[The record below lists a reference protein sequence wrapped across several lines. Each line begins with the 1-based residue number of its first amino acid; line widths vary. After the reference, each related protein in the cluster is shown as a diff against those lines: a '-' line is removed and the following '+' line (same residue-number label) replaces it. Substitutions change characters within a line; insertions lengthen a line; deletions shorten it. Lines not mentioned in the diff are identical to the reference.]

1 MSLIGK
7 INKIIKFSNV
17 DGPGNRMAIFFQ
29 GCNFNCD
36 YCHNPETIN
45 ICKKCYNCLS
55 KCPTKA
61 LIKDEMKNI
70 IWNEAL
76 CCECDE
82 CIKSCKFNS
91 SPKIKEYSV
100 EELLEEISK
109 VKNFIKGITVSGGES
124 TLHYEFITEL
134 FIQVKKKWPNLTC
147 FVDTNG
153 GIRLK
158 DEKYKAFVENTDAFM
173 LDVKAWEKNEHLK
186 LTDKSVDVVIEN
198 LYFLRDI
205 EKLFEVRTVVVS
217 KNLNN
222 KLTVENVS
230 KSIGEKNIRYKII
243 KYRHFGV
250 REEKKE
256 KLYSPSDKELEELA
270 KLAEKN
276 GVKNTLII

>member
-1 MSLIGK
+1 MNLTGK

-45 ICKKCYNCLS
+45 LCKKCYSCIS
-55 KCPTKA
+55 KCPTSA
-61 LIKDEMKNI
+61 LFKDEVGNVV
-70 IWNEAL
+70 WNEKL

-82 CIKSCKFNS
+82 CIKSCNFDS
-91 SPKIKEYSV
+91 SPKINDYTIDD
-100 EELLEEISK
+100 LLEIISK
-109 VKNFIKGITVSGGES
+109 VKSFIKGITVSGGES
-124 TLHYEFITEL
+124 TLHYEFITNL
-134 FIQVKKKWPNLTC
+134 FIEVKKRWPNLTC

-153 GIRLK
+153 GVNLK
-158 DEKYKAFVENTDAFM
+158 DKKYKEFVENTDAFM
-173 LDVKAWEKNEHLK
+173 LDIKAWEKNEHLK
-186 LTDKSVDVVIEN
+186 LTGKDVDVVIEN

-217 KNLNN
+217 KKLDNR
-222 KLTVENVS
+222 LTVENVS
-230 KSIGEKNIRYKII
+230 KVIGENDIRYKII

-256 KLYSPSDKELEELA
+256 KLFSPTDEELTELV
-270 KLAEKN
+270 KLAKKN